1 MFAITAV
8 FYLVGALGF
17 LIFAEAE
24 TQDWGKIKSFKLNE
38 VEEKIPLKK

>member
-8 FYLVGALGF
+8 CYLVGALAF

-24 TQDWGKIKSFKLNE
+24 TQDWGTIKSYETDK
-38 VEEKIPLKK
+38 VEEKEFLKK